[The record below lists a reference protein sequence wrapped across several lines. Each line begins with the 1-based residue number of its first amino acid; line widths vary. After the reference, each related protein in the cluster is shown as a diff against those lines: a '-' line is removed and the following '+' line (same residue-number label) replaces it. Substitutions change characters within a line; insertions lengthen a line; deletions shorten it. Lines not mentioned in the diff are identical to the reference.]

1 MQVCSHNLLDEL
13 ACSVAPSL
21 LKTDFDSGA
30 LFDVADFPSVFTFT
44 TGSASVL
51 IFSTVLTLLTSGSR
65 AFEPIL
71 SSDVLKMAIFAI
83 ILLLFYPKAPLGS
96 GFLQLFFHS
105 GGPL

>member
-1 MQVCSHNLLDEL
+1 MQVFSHNLLDEL

-30 LFDVADFPSVFTFT
+30 LTTVAGFPSVFTFT
-44 TGSASVL
+44 TGSTSVL

-65 AFEPIL
+65 AFKPIL
-71 SSDVLKMAIFAI
+71 SSEVLTMTIFAI
-83 ILLLFYPKAPLGS
+83 FMLLVYPKAPLGS
-96 GFLQLFFHS
+96 GFLQFFFHS